1 MIDYLY
7 VYAFVYLKQN
17 SNTSILFNVYNKK
30 RIVSSNPNVYK
41 IVSRIFRSQLTYK
54 GCVIFKKEFLDPI
67 VRDFIN
73 KVLEFSMG
81 GYMKVK
87 KGEMPIQF
95 PSEIFVSDYTD
106 IENKILSYDFTSKR
120 YKNEYDSLFSKI
132 SKEMMQNFIGLT
144 IYIGG
149 VKDTK
154 YKFVSNQYKYPFY
167 SEDNTIIDLDI
178 ILNWIS
184 PHKPDVLNLVVGDI
198 GERELIKI
206 KNDISL
212 ETLSVNWFIL
222 SDYLSFFEIDY
233 LKRNN
238 NSFYVWTPVSIKNE
252 ELHLINVYFYYL
264 CENEDDMKCAN
275 NNSAGDNTY
284 ILPFYNGR
292 NYSFCK
298 KHLSYSFE
306 ELKNSIDEEYQF
318 RINHIINSNIFGEI
332 RIDTWGNV
340 FSDINKNKLGTI
352 FETSLDDIIYF
363 ELFKY
368 RNWFFSRNL
377 LPICSECLY
386 SDLCPPISDFENYC
400 NKYKLCKEKKRQF

>member
-30 RIVSSNPNVYK
+30 RIVSSNSNVYK
-41 IVSRIFRSQLTYK
+41 IVSRICRSQLTYK
-54 GCVIFKKEFLDPI
+54 GSVIFKKELLDPI
-67 VRDFIN
+67 VCDFIN
-73 KVLEFSMG
+73 KVLEYSMG

-149 VKDTK
+149 VKDDK
-154 YKFVSNQYKYPFY
+154 YKFVSKQYRYPFY
-167 SEDNTIIDLDI
+167 SDDNTMIDLDI

-184 PHKPDVLNLVVGDI
+184 PQKPDVLNLVVGDI

-206 KNDISL
+206 KNNISL

-222 SDYLSFFEIDY
+222 SDYFSLFEIDY

-238 NSFYVWTPVSIKNE
+238 NSFYAAYRMICSIKYT
-252 ELHLINVYFYYL
+252 HT
-264 CENEDDMKCAN
+264 KK
-275 NNSAGDNTY
+275 T
-284 ILPFYNGR
+284 IL
-292 NYSFCK
+292 
-298 KHLSYSFE
+298 
-306 ELKNSIDEEYQF
+306 
-318 RINHIINSNIFGEI
+318 
-332 RIDTWGNV
+332 
-340 FSDINKNKLGTI
+340 
-352 FETSLDDIIYF
+352 
-363 ELFKY
+363 
-368 RNWFFSRNL
+368 
-377 LPICSECLY
+377 
-386 SDLCPPISDFENYC
+386 
-400 NKYKLCKEKKRQF
+400 